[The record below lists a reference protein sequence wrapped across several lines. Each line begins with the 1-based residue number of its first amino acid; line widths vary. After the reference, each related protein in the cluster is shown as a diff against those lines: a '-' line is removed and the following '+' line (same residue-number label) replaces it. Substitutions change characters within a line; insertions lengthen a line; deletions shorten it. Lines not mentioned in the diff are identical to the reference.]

1 MHDGKQLKLKDS
13 WIFSDYVSVYTLKK
27 QMIMNSKLTQGI
39 VKPMTEMSI
48 IIVGLSPV
56 WAAMFAWVMQGMK
69 HVLQQTSFW
78 NFQKT

>member
-1 MHDGKQLKLKDS
+1 
-13 WIFSDYVSVYTLKK
+13 
-27 QMIMNSKLTQGI
+27 MIMNSKLTQGI